1 MSKPL
6 PDHQAPVAATVA
18 QVTAAAT
25 ASPASKAAAA
35 AAVNLGQELNN
46 EVAAMINTPP
56 SPAVR
61 RSVVQLDTVAP
72 QLSMRPPSFAFVAS
86 AETPRRPSQ
95 SSSAAPAADDEFS
108 SEYSNHSERDPT
120 EAFETD
126 VEFKMCER
134 PPNEPAAS
142 EAVDDNDDQD
152 ENCDTENFEKIPPA
166 AGPVWIIPP
175 ESDKPKK
182 KKNKKKKRVEKDT

>member
-6 PDHQAPVAATVA
+6 PDHQAPAAATVS
-18 QVTAAAT
+18 QVTAAAS
-25 ASPASKAAAA
+25 ASPASKPGAAAA
-35 AAVNLGQELNN
+35 HLGQELNN

-86 AETPRRPSQ
+86 AETPRLPSQ
-95 SSSAAPAADDEFS
+95 SSAAPAADDEFS

-142 EAVDDNDDQD
+142 GAVDDNDDQD
-152 ENCDTENFEKIPPA
+152 ENCDTENFEKTSPAA